1 MSEEM
6 NTSSKFNF
14 FGVDLPK
21 IDLPKIDLPK
31 IDLPKINLPKVDV
44 PTLNMPTL
52 NMPTLNMPTLN
63 MPAVHMDGVNTAI
76 DAVKSAAKDGY
87 TSATEAATKV
97 RNGAGHTVTL
107 VREAIG
113 V

>member
-21 IDLPKIDLPK
+21 IDLPKI
-31 IDLPKINLPKVDV
+31 NLPKVDV
-44 PTLNMPTL
+44 
-52 NMPTLNMPTLN
+52 PTLN

>member
-14 FGVDLPK
+14 FGVELPK
-21 IDLPKIDLPK
+21 IDLPKIDM
-31 IDLPKINLPKVDV
+31 PKV
-44 PTLNMPTL
+44 
-52 NMPTLNMPTLN
+52 N
-63 MPAVHMDGVNTAI
+63 MPAVNMSAVNMDGVNTAI

-87 TSATEAATKV
+87 TTATEAATKV
-97 RNGAGHTVTL
+97 RNSAGHTVTL

>member
-31 IDLPKINLPKVDV
+31 IDLPKIDLPKINLPKVDV
-44 PTLNMPTL
+44 PTLNI
-52 NMPTLNMPTLN
+52 PTLN

>member
-6 NTSSKFNF
+6 NTASKFNF

-21 IDLPKIDLPK
+21 IDLPKIDL
-31 IDLPKINLPKVDV
+31 
-44 PTLNMPTL
+44 
-52 NMPTLNMPTLN
+52 PTLN

>member
-1 MSEEM
+1 MPEEM
-6 NTSSKFNF
+6 NTSNKFNV

-31 IDLPKINLPKVDV
+31 IDLP
-44 PTLNMPTL
+44 TLNM
-52 NMPTLNMPTLN
+52 N
-63 MPAVHMDGVNTAI
+63 GVNTAI
-76 DAVKSAAKDGY
+76 DAAKSAAKDGY
-87 TSATEAATKV
+87 TTATEAATKI
-97 RNGAGHTVTL
+97 RNSASHTLTL

>member
-44 PTLNMPTL
+44 PTLNI
-52 NMPTLNMPTLN
+52 PTLN

>member
-1 MSEEM
+1 
-6 NTSSKFNF
+6 
-14 FGVDLPK
+14 
-21 IDLPKIDLPK
+21 
-31 IDLPKINLPKVDV
+31 
-44 PTLNMPTL
+44 
-52 NMPTLNMPTLN
+52 
-63 MPAVHMDGVNTAI
+63 VNTAI

-87 TSATEAATKV
+87 TTATEAATKV

>member
-21 IDLPKIDLPK
+21 IDL
-31 IDLPKINLPKVDV
+31 
-44 PTLNMPTL
+44 
-52 NMPTLNMPTLN
+52 PTLN

>member
-1 MSEEM
+1 MSEKT

-21 IDLPKIDLPK
+21 IDLP
-31 IDLPKINLPKVDV
+31 
-44 PTLNMPTL
+44 TLNL
-52 NMPTLNMPTLN
+52 PTLN

>member
-21 IDLPKIDLPK
+21 IDLPKI
-31 IDLPKINLPKVDV
+31 NLPKVDV
-44 PTLNMPTL
+44 
-52 NMPTLNMPTLN
+52 PTLNMPTLN

>member
-1 MSEEM
+1 MKEDPMSEEM

-21 IDLPKIDLPK
+21 IDL
-31 IDLPKINLPKVDV
+31 
-44 PTLNMPTL
+44 
-52 NMPTLNMPTLN
+52 PTLN

>member
-21 IDLPKIDLPK
+21 IDLPKIDLP
-31 IDLPKINLPKVDV
+31 
-44 PTLNMPTL
+44 TLNL
-52 NMPTLNMPTLN
+52 PTLN

>member
-1 MSEEM
+1 MKEDPMSEEM

-21 IDLPKIDLPK
+21 IDLP
-31 IDLPKINLPKVDV
+31 
-44 PTLNMPTL
+44 TLNL
-52 NMPTLNMPTLN
+52 PTLN

>member
-1 MSEEM
+1 MKEDPMSEEM

-31 IDLPKINLPKVDV
+31 INLPKVDV
-44 PTLNMPTL
+44 
-52 NMPTLNMPTLN
+52 PTLNMPTLN

>member
-1 MSEEM
+1 MKEDPMSEEM

-21 IDLPKIDLPK
+21 IDLPKIDL
-31 IDLPKINLPKVDV
+31 
-44 PTLNMPTL
+44 
-52 NMPTLNMPTLN
+52 PTLN

-97 RNGAGHTVTL
+97 RNGAGHTGTRSNWRL
-107 VREAIG
+107 NRILPTIDL
-113 V
+113 

>member
-21 IDLPKIDLPK
+21 IDLP
-31 IDLPKINLPKVDV
+31 
-44 PTLNMPTL
+44 TLNL
-52 NMPTLNMPTLN
+52 PTLN

-87 TSATEAATKV
+87 TTATEAATKV

>member
-14 FGVDLPK
+14 FGVDLPR
-21 IDLPKIDLPK
+21 IDLPKIDL
-31 IDLPKINLPKVDV
+31 
-44 PTLNMPTL
+44 
-52 NMPTLNMPTLN
+52 PTLN

-87 TSATEAATKV
+87 TTATEAATKV

>member
-31 IDLPKINLPKVDV
+31 IDLPKIDLPKID
-44 PTLNMPTL
+44 L
-52 NMPTLNMPTLN
+52 PTLN

>member
-1 MSEEM
+1 MKEDPMSEEM

-21 IDLPKIDLPK
+21 IDLPKIDLP
-31 IDLPKINLPKVDV
+31 
-44 PTLNMPTL
+44 
-52 NMPTLNMPTLN
+52 TLN

-87 TSATEAATKV
+87 TTATEAATKV
-97 RNGAGHTVTL
+97 RNGAAHTVTL

>member
-1 MSEEM
+1 MKEDHMSEET
-6 NTSSKFNF
+6 NTSSKFNL
-14 FGVDLPK
+14 FGV
-21 IDLPKIDLPK
+21 DLPK

-44 PTLNMPTL
+44 PTLNMR
-52 NMPTLNMPTLN
+52 
-63 MPAVHMDGVNTAI
+63 AVHMNGVNTAI

-87 TSATEAATKV
+87 TTATEAATKV
-97 RNGAGHTVTL
+97 RNGAAHTVTL

>member
-21 IDLPKIDLPK
+21 IDLPKIDLP
-31 IDLPKINLPKVDV
+31 
-44 PTLNMPTL
+44 
-52 NMPTLNMPTLN
+52 TLN

-87 TSATEAATKV
+87 TTATEAATKV

>member
-1 MSEEM
+1 MKEDPMSEEM

-44 PTLNMPTL
+44 PTLNI
-52 NMPTLNMPTLN
+52 PTLN

>member
-21 IDLPKIDLPK
+21 IDLPKFDLPKFDLPK
-31 IDLPKINLPKVDV
+31 IDL
-44 PTLNMPTL
+44 
-52 NMPTLNMPTLN
+52 PTLN

>member
-1 MSEEM
+1 MKEDPMSEEM
-6 NTSSKFNF
+6 NTSRKFNF
-14 FGVDLPK
+14 FGVDLPR
-21 IDLPKIDLPK
+21 IDLPKIDL
-31 IDLPKINLPKVDV
+31 
-44 PTLNMPTL
+44 
-52 NMPTLNMPTLN
+52 PTLN